1 MLSLYDVYA
10 TVHDKCTC
18 KYFKSF
24 SIQGSHCT
32 GKTGKIVKSN
42 SRQGKHRE
50 YENFGKTQ
58 GKHREFENFGK
69 TQGKHREF
77 ENFTMILKSNSH
89 LHSHAAGRDCCKG
102 RWRPK
107 YNYRLCYYVHPP
119 GGWIYYFCFF
129 RRPMSDV
136 RCPMSGVRRPM
147 SGVTHGFRSFKGKVL
162 ELLSP
167 NLVCR
172 LIGSVACLGLLLAV
186 VPLLLTE

>member
-1 MLSLYDVYA
+1 M
-10 TVHDKCTC
+10 
-18 KYFKSF
+18 
-24 SIQGSHCT
+24 
-32 GKTGKIVKSN
+32 VKS
-42 SRQGKHRE
+42 S
-50 YENFGKTQ
+50 
-58 GKHREFENFGK
+58 
-69 TQGKHREF
+69 
-77 ENFTMILKSNSH
+77 
-89 LHSHAAGRDCCKG
+89 
-102 RWRPK
+102 
-107 YNYRLCYYVHPP
+107 YYVHPP

-136 RCPMSGVRRPM
+136 RCPMSDVRRPM